1 MHAIF
6 LNGTRRLEDACDY
19 FLEERKK
26 QECAAISD
34 FASPQRPSD
43 VTALSLGGTY
53 SVLLYAIVG
62 ALLNDLNCHTATVSR
77 SM

>member
-34 FASPQRPSD
+34 FASPKRPGD
-43 VTALSLGGTY
+43 VTASSLDGTY
-53 SVLLYAIVG
+53 SVQLYAIVG
-62 ALLNDLNCHTATVSR
+62 ALFNDLNRHTVTVSR